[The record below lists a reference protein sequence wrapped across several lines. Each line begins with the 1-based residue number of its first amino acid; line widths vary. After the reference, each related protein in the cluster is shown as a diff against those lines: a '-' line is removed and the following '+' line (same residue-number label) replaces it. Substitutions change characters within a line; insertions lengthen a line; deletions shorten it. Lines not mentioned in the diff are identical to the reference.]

1 MAGQKLFIGG
11 RKSNG
16 EIGFISD
23 GFDAKNFIE
32 LLGGGNEKPGKIV
45 LVDYAPVI
53 EKLHELHK
61 ATSDEN
67 TRNKYNSMFNYWQD
81 AKTHEIGQVRIH
93 KAEVLAGQANSLINE
108 LQLKLEKMQNDGT
121 LSYNIQ
127 VRDLNKTINSFRALS
142 SDSEIY
148 IDALLI
154 YIHSKASLEIGSFK
168 KDVVLTKYA
177 RYLSDLLF
185 KIYKQLT
192 GFCRDKDSF
201 LKFLAFEKPEI
212 LEEHLLLS
220 GKGKSSDEFLL
231 ELMRG
236 LKSYQRHND
245 DRGYH
250 QEVSIQ
256 FDNWWPELSSTIE
269 DLKDLLYKAQSI
281 NDFLDTLRK
290 GGVEWDE
297 SPESVDELIDKLK
310 LPC

>member
-16 EIGFISD
+16 EIGFLSD

-32 LLGGGNEKPGKIV
+32 FLAQKDEKPERFV

-67 TRNKYNSMFNYWQD
+67 IRNKYNSIFNYWQD
-81 AKTHEIGQVRIH
+81 AKTHEIGPVRIH
-93 KAEVLAGQANSLINE
+93 KAEVLTGQANSLINE
-108 LQLKLEKMQNDGT
+108 LQLKLEKMKNDGN
-121 LSYNIQ
+121 LSYNID
-127 VRDLNKTINSFRALS
+127 VNDLGKTIKAFRKLS

-154 YIHSKASLEIGSFK
+154 YIHSKASLEISSFK
-168 KDVVLTKYA
+168 KDVVLTGYET
-177 RYLSDLLF
+177 YLNNLLF
-185 KIYKQLT
+185 KIYQQLT
-192 GFCRDKDSF
+192 GFCRDEDSF
-201 LKFLAFEKPEI
+201 LKFLAFKKPEI
-212 LEEHLLLS
+212 LAEHLLLS
-220 GKGKSSDEFLL
+220 GKGSSSDDFLL
-231 ELMRG
+231 ELIRG
-236 LKSYQRHND
+236 LESYQRHND
-245 DRGYH
+245 ERGYH

-269 DLKDLLYKAQSI
+269 GLKNLLYKAQSI
-281 NDFLDTLRK
+281 SDFLDTLRK

-297 SPESVDELIDKLK
+297 SSESVDELINKLN
-310 LPC
+310 LSR